1 VGDRAPAAAALSP
14 RGPAALPR
22 PRVTDLLAPARQRRA
37 TLVVA
42 GAGYGKTTALTEI
55 AATGPSRWVRLKPAD
70 RQVESLAARIAAA
83 LGEAPSA
90 EPSGIAAATGSDD
103 RHVLAE
109 RRAALLCELAE
120 ALQDDLLLVID
131 GVEHVGTDEAAS
143 HLLRVLSLEAPA
155 QLHLVLSGRSLPDLG
170 LGVAQGRGELL
181 EVTAPDLSF
190 TTAET
195 AQLVDVRL
203 GPDSLPLAAEC
214 WTLTGGWPAAEQLLL
229 DRLERIAPAD
239 RGPALER
246 LKRRAGQPWRAFARD
261 LVGDEQPAARRVL
274 AVAALVPRVDA
285 RLLGG
290 AGVGATT
297 GDLESLQDRGLLVEA
312 GEPGYFRLSPV
323 LTEAARPPDAAAADA
338 AAAGDSAA
346 GDSAARDSAAKD
358 SAAGE
363 LRERAASWLAAHGR
377 LDEALECHADGAPAA
392 ARSFLRRS
400 GPALIRGGAAARVIE
415 VLRRHGPGGD
425 PELDAVLAEALQATG
440 DWDAA
445 IELFGRVERA
455 LGAQSRPAS
464 VAWRYGLLLY
474 LRGHSGEAAATLSA
488 AHDPDALGADDAMV
502 SAWLSTTLW
511 SQGQVDGAAEL
522 AGIALHQAG
531 ASRDTCALAAAH
543 VALALAAASRGER
556 ERNEHEYRLALA
568 AARDGGDRV
577 QLARI
582 HANLSSRALENGEY
596 PLAISEA
603 ELALE
608 TGVGHRFFSA
618 LALTNKAEAH
628 MRLGQLDESR
638 AAIADAEAICA
649 TLGTL
654 LAAIPQVLYGELYRL
669 RGDLVRARGA
679 YERARA
685 LAAEADDV
693 HTLVAAQAGLA
704 RVLAE
709 EDISAARA
717 VAADAVAQASSLER
731 AIALCAA
738 AEVELRARDG
748 AAAGRL
754 ARQAESEARTTGD
767 RAALAEALELQGA
780 AAADGGQSRFR
791 SAIDLWE
798 DVGNP
803 VGTARARLGLA
814 LRTEDR
820 AAADAI
826 RRELAGLG
834 IAADGAV
841 PGLLAAAG
849 PAGRE
854 VAIVALGRF
863 AVLHAGKPVPLAA
876 WQSRKARDLL
886 KVLVARKGRPITRDA
901 AAEAMWPHEDPEPLG
916 NRLSVALSTIRKVL
930 DPERRHPADHYVVAD
945 ARTIALRVD
954 HADVDLIE
962 FNRVAELAIELM
974 AKGDNEAAAAPLQRA
989 RQIYAGDFLEEDLYE
1004 EWAVEAREEARS
1016 RLFTILRLLARLA
1029 ADRGD
1034 DESAAQHLS
1043 QLLEREPYDEDAWL
1057 SLIAGQL
1064 RLRRHG
1070 QARRYY
1076 AAYARRMSELDVA
1089 PVPLADAADWRP

>member
-1 VGDRAPAAAALSP
+1 MGERAPATAALRS
-14 RGPAALPR
+14 RGPATVPR
-22 PRVTDLLAPARQRRA
+22 PRVTDLLAAARQRRA

-42 GAGYGKTTALTEI
+42 GAGYGKTTALAEI
-55 AATGPSRWVRLKPAD
+55 AAAGPSRWVRLKPAD
-70 RQVESLAARIAAA
+70 TQVESLAARIAAA
-83 LGEAPSA
+83 LGESLSA

-131 GVEHVGTDEAAS
+131 GLEHVGTDEAAS

-190 TTAET
+190 TIAET
-195 AQLVDVRL
+195 AQLVDLRL
-203 GPDSLPLAAEC
+203 GPDSLPLATEC
-214 WTLTGGWPAAEQLLL
+214 WALTGGWPAAEQLLL
-229 DRLERIAPAD
+229 DRLVRLAPAD

-290 AGVGATT
+290 AGVAATT
-297 GDLESLQDRGLLVEA
+297 GDLENLQDRGLLVEA

-323 LTEAARPPDAAAADA
+323 LTEAARPPDAG
-338 AAAGDSAA
+338 AAGDSAA
-346 GDSAARDSAAKD
+346 GNSAAGDV
-358 SAAGE
+358 AAGE
-363 LRERAASWLAAHGR
+363 LRERSASWLAEHGR
-377 LDEALECHADGAPAA
+377 LDEALECHADGAPAS
-392 ARSFLRRS
+392 ARTFLRRS

-415 VLRRHGPGGD
+415 VLRRHGPAGD

-502 SAWLSTTLW
+502 SACLSTTLW

-543 VALALAAASRGER
+543 VALALVAASRGER

-596 PLAISEA
+596 PLAITEA

-608 TGVGHRFFSA
+608 TGAGHRFFSA

-638 AAIADAEAICA
+638 VAIADAEAICA
-649 TLGTL
+649 ALGTL

-679 YERARA
+679 FERARA

-709 EDISAARA
+709 EDIGAARA

-738 AEVELRARDG
+738 AEVELRARD
-748 AAAGRL
+748 ATAAGRL
-754 ARQAESEARTTGD
+754 ARQAESEARATGD

-780 AAADGGQSRFR
+780 ADANGGQSRFR

-803 VGTARARLGLA
+803 VGAARARLGLA
-814 LRTEDR
+814 LRTEDH

-834 IAADGAV
+834 IAADGGV
-841 PGLLAAAG
+841 PGVLAAAG

-854 VAIVALGRF
+854 VSIVALGRF
-863 AVLHAGKPVPLAA
+863 AVLRAGKPVPLAA

-945 ARTIALRVD
+945 ARTIALRVE
-954 HADVDLIE
+954 HAEVDLIE
-962 FNRVAELAIELM
+962 FNRVADLAIEFM
-974 AKGDNEAAAAPLQRA
+974 AKGDHEAAAAPLQRA

-1089 PVPLADAADWRP
+1089 PVPLADAGDWRP